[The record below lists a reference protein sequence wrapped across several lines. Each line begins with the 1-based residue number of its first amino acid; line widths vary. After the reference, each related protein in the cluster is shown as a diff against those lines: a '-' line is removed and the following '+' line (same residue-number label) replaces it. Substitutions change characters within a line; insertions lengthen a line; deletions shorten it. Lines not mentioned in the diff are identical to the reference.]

1 MRAGGAYYPKLQL
14 AVPFTPVPGP
24 RLLLRDPGQAAA
36 LIAAAETLT
45 RDHGLS
51 SAHATFIAPDQ
62 LNLFEKAGWLIRQDQ
77 QFHRSE
83 EHTSELQSLMRI
95 SYPVF

>member
-62 LNLFEKAGWLIRQDQ
+62 LNLFEKAGWLLRQD
-77 QFHRSE
+77 RSE
-83 EHTSELQSLMRI
+83 ERRAGNEGVSQCRSRLS
-95 SYPVF
+95 PFN